1 MSETDSINNLID
13 DEEAGDKDEDDDES
27 YKDEEEEKEEEDPA
41 SALNWVCCDECE
53 RWRIVGKPVNDAEGW
68 VCRSHDRDCSEPE
81 DVDQVLA
88 IPVPSAGELTTDQKA
103 RAAAN
108 RLQAL
113 ELQKLAL
120 IPVPSAGELTTD
132 QKARAAANR
141 LRALELQKLA
151 LTRISR

>member
-1 MSETDSINNLID
+1 MSETDSINNFID

-88 IPVPSAGELTTDQKA
+88 IPVPSAGELTTAQKA
-103 RAAAN
+103 RAAA
-108 RLQAL
+108 
-113 ELQKLAL
+113 
-120 IPVPSAGELTTD
+120 S
-132 QKARAAANR
+132 R